1 MQFICKIVFLIQF
14 HMYEYVYM
22 NFYTLICIHK
32 IPMWAMTTAKRLVGD
47 EEGKGKAGM
56 GNDDGNEGFGQ
67 GRGQG
72 RQGDKGG
79 R

>member
-1 MQFICKIVFLIQF
+1 MVTATATVIAMGTAMAKVR
-14 HMYEYVYM
+14 
-22 NFYTLICIHK
+22 
-32 IPMWAMTTAKRLVGD
+32 MWAMMMASRLVGD
-47 EEGKGKAGM
+47 EEGKGKGGK
-56 GNDDGNEGFGQ
+56 GNDDGDDGGGQ